1 MYEIVT
7 YRKLFVESSRVKI
20 REKIENFESAKYL
33 QNLRNIQNE
42 DVTQIIRLVI
52 ERLVMC
58 IINIVPSL
66 NCFEY
71 FWKYGRPEFLF
82 YKSLLILN
90 IKVLHTNDGN
100 KYRNTQTFLV
110 LFLRICVLRE
120 N

>member
-52 ERLVMC
+52 ERLEMC
-58 IINIVPSL
+58 IINIDCS
-66 NCFEY
+66 F
-71 FWKYGRPEFLF
+71 FK
-82 YKSLLILN
+82 LL
-90 IKVLHTNDGN
+90 
-100 KYRNTQTFLV
+100 
-110 LFLRICVLRE
+110 
-120 N
+120 